1 MYGARSPNAWSTPVT
16 ELRQLEEVMLLMLL
30 LMLTKISAITR
41 ARRGPIEFKFIFEDA
56 DLVYVSIHR
65 HEAPPPPLLFSW

>member
-16 ELRQLEEVMLLMLL
+16 ELRQLEEVMLLLMLL
-30 LMLTKISAITR
+30 LITKISAIMTACTR

-56 DLVYVSIHR
+56 DLVYIYTS
-65 HEAPPPPLLFSW
+65 S